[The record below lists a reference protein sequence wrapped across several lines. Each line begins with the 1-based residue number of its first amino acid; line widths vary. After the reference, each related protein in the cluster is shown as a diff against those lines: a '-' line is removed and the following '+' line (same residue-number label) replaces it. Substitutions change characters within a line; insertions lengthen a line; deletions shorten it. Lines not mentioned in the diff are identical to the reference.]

1 MFPKKHSL
9 TKFLKPPLCILVEE
23 SGHCKGEWII
33 WFKLKGWKDLEEN
46 LNDIDRS
53 NTKWH

>member
-1 MFPKKHSL
+1 MFLKKHSL

-23 SGHCKGEWII
+23 SGHCKEEWII

>member
-1 MFPKKHSL
+1 MFLKKHSL

-23 SGHCKGEWII
+23 SSHCKGEWII